1 MSTRAQTARGYRL
14 RPAPRRGA
22 RGRRPS
28 RVRWD
33 KLGRVVLVFVLF
45 VILASYVNPVIGFYD
60 AWRGNHAQRAEV
72 EQLKR
77 EHSSLGARAAALKD
91 ATAASEAA
99 RKLGMVAEGE
109 RSYFIKGLPK

>member
-1 MSTRAQTARGYRL
+1 MSSRAQTARGYRL

-22 RGRRPS
+22 RGRRAS
-28 RVRWD
+28 RISWD
-33 KLGRVVLVFVLF
+33 RLGRVALVLVLF

-60 AWRGNHAQRAEV
+60 AWRANHAQRAEV

-77 EHSSLGARAAALKD
+77 EHNRLGAHAAALKD

-109 RSYFIKGLPK
+109 RSYVIKGLPK